1 MVRLSAINDDYYLIY
16 VEEIEKLKAKVVD
29 CEILIAKL
37 TKEKSKEI
45 ATDTKCIQCD
55 YWTKTGNFV
64 DVYNCYTYMLSGCVT
79 EVCSL

>member
-1 MVRLSAINDDYYLIY
+1 M
-16 VEEIEKLKAKVVD
+16 D

-64 DVYNCYTYMLSGCVT
+64 DNCYTYMLSGCVT

>member
-16 VEEIEKLKAKVVD
+16 VEEIEKLKAKVLD

-64 DVYNCYTYMLSGCVT
+64 DNCYTYMLSGCVT